1 MSIFFVMNYAKKV
14 KADKG
19 STILSMQELKD
30 AEEAHGKAASEVHK
44 VARRA
49 FWSPSRSPSSS

>member
-30 AEEAHGKAASEVHK
+30 AEEAH
-44 VARRA
+44 ARLLPR
-49 FWSPSRSPSSS
+49 FTRRSSSPVVRRVF